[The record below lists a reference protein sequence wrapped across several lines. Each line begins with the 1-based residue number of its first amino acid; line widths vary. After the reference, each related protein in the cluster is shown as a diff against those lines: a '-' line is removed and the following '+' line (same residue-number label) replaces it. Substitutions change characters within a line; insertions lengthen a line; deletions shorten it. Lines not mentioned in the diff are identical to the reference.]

1 MVVEECTEKRSLL
14 STLAK
19 EPRKKITKR
28 KNKNHKCG
36 KIKNLL
42 YEVYTMANSKIT
54 ERDIYNSIIDGTA
67 DPDVLVEFATKKL
80 AQLDKRNAAAKVRA
94 EKKRAEGDALMA
106 SVLGFVTDEPQS
118 RGDIASAMIDAGFE
132 VTDAKV
138 GARLNKLVAAGE
150 VVKANAKVAG
160 EDGKSKTVVVYS
172 LAE

>member
-1 MVVEECTEKRSLL
+1 MT
-14 STLAK
+14 
-19 EPRKKITKR
+19 
-28 KNKNHKCG
+28 NK
-36 KIKNLL
+36 L
-42 YEVYTMANSKIT
+42 T
-54 ERDIYNSIIDGTA
+54 ERDLYNSILNGNVDA
-67 DPDVLVEFATKKL
+67 DALRAF
-80 AQLDKRNAAAKVRA
+80 A

-106 SVLGFVTDEPQS
+106 SGLGFVTDEPQS